1 MFPKKSGGISENSIL
16 ISSLFRNSPKSVK
29 SLLRFCSLFPDQT
42 EPERDSIV
50 ILESEELKDCSSAVT
65 LTSLSLSPLPEGE
78 DDEPPV
84 Q

>member
-1 MFPKKSGGISENSIL
+1 MGGISYIEF
-16 ISSLFRNSPKSVK
+16 SSNLFFVLNSPKSVK
-29 SLLRFCSLFPDQT
+29 SLLMICSLFPDQT
-42 EPERDSIV
+42 EPERDSLV

-65 LTSLSLSPLPEGE
+65 LTSLSLSPLSEEE